1 MSLVNIINKVLKSD
15 KSYNLSKLGDN
26 GAEFSAPGLFLGNFV
41 LYDCEKN
48 FIFLQGS
55 RAEFKQD
62 VTGLSWEEIAEAIIF
77 KLDWRKR
84 LGAIIYQPEDEKKE
98 VFCDK
103 IKEEIEQEVE
113 VVFG

>member
-15 KSYNLSKLGDN
+15 KYYNISELGDN
-26 GAEFSAPGLFLGNFV
+26 GVEFSAPGFFMGNFV

-55 RAEFKQD
+55 RAEFNED
-62 VTGLSWEEIAEAIIF
+62 VTGLTWEEIAEKIIF

-84 LGAIIYQPEDEKKE
+84 LGAIIYQPED
-98 VFCDK
+98 
-103 IKEEIEQEVE
+103 
-113 VVFG
+113 